1 MRTAKWQNILY
12 IFLLL
17 AAIFLL
23 FQWYSATNSRQIEE
37 RNLNYAMDS
46 ARQAALRL
54 DSELL
59 NGLRR
64 VRNYAYLLST
74 TMQEPDVG
82 TDLLRQ
88 LEDNSD
94 FDALC
99 FTSSEGINL
108 SSDGRINNSLDR
120 IYFTEGMQGESGAT
134 VVFES
139 RITGETMIVFYLS
152 LIHI

>member
-1 MRTAKWQNILY
+1 MAEYSVHISFIGRH
-12 IFLLL
+12 
-17 AAIFLL
+17 IFLL

-37 RNLNYAMDS
+37 RKPELRHGL

-99 FTSSEGINL
+99 FTSSEGLNL
-108 SSDGRINNSLDR
+108 SSDGRINTAGP
-120 IYFTEGMQGESGAT
+120 IYFTEECRGRAAPPWC
-134 VVFES
+134 FES
-139 RITGETMIVFYLS
+139 RITGRL
-152 LIHI
+152 

>member
-1 MRTAKWQNILY
+1 MRTAKWQNIIY

-82 TDLLRQ
+82 TDLLHQPLLRRAHQ
-88 LEDNSD
+88 QQPGPHLFHRGN
-94 FDALC
+94 A
-99 FTSSEGINL
+99 G
-108 SSDGRINNSLDR
+108 
-120 IYFTEGMQGESGAT
+120 GERRHRG
-134 VVFES
+134 V
-139 RITGETMIVFYLS
+139 
-152 LIHI
+152 

>member
-54 DSELL
+54 DRAAQRPAAGTQLRLSAEYDDAGAGRRDRPAAAAGGQL
-59 NGLRR
+59 GL
-64 VRNYAYLLST
+64 
-74 TMQEPDVG
+74 
-82 TDLLRQ
+82 
-88 LEDNSD
+88 
-94 FDALC
+94 
-99 FTSSEGINL
+99 
-108 SSDGRINNSLDR
+108 
-120 IYFTEGMQGESGAT
+120 
-134 VVFES
+134 
-139 RITGETMIVFYLS
+139 
-152 LIHI
+152 